1 MPLTNHGNRMDYSVA
16 RLSLYVTDFMCKVT
30 TQLLSVLHS
39 SSSFYNPDLEQQVLE
54 RSRSSLWRGKIG
66 HFDNNEKR
74 SALWWPVPAGV
85 PGNYKLLWSSQ
96 PASQT
101 WLLLVTA
108 VQTNKGHHHSVGAAR
123 IITQYDSLSQHQQL
137 HFTLTA
143 GNPTHLVYYRTLS
156 VRLGPSI
163 H

>member
-1 MPLTNHGNRMDYSVA
+1 MDYSVA

-30 TQLLSVLHS
+30 TQLLSVLHP

-85 PGNYKLLWSSQ
+85 PGNYNLVRFSPSQ
-96 PASQT
+96 
-101 WLLLVTA
+101 LLLVTL
-108 VQTNKGHHHSVGAAR
+108 GHQFSVNEN
-123 IITQYDSLSQHQQL
+123 INPSL
-137 HFTLTA
+137 
-143 GNPTHLVYYRTLS
+143 YYTEF
-156 VRLGPSI
+156 
-163 H
+163 